1 MTDKVEK
8 EEKIEEYNQILELFG
23 EKVEEIDFE
32 DVKSVYIRNSVFTDN
47 AKKVENMTSEEKAKP
62 LSRRKLREEA
72 FKIIFSM
79 EFLEVDDD
87 KVDIYCNING
97 IGNNEDI
104 IYLKNIVDIY
114 NNNNKYLENIIKD
127 NKKETWE
134 YGRIDKSSIA
144 LIKLA
149 IIEIE
154 YLNMPYKIVI
164 NECINIC
171 KKYSEEKNT
180 KFINGILANYI
191 KIKGIKQMEV
201 KVFTVTEFSNLVKV
215 TIEERKELETI
226 CVKGEVSNFKLN
238 TSGHLYFTLKDESA
252 TVKCIMFK
260 NYALKNN
267 IDIKDGDK
275 IFVLRKNYSIWWTAG
290 YYQIQAV
297 AIKKDGVRRAT

>member
-79 EFLEVDDD
+79 EFLEVDDN

-97 IGNNEDI
+97 IGNTEDI
-104 IYLKNIVDIY
+104 DYLKNIVDIY

-191 KIKGIKQMEV
+191 KIKGIK
-201 KVFTVTEFSNLVKV
+201 
-215 TIEERKELETI
+215 
-226 CVKGEVSNFKLN
+226 
-238 TSGHLYFTLKDESA
+238 
-252 TVKCIMFK
+252 
-260 NYALKNN
+260 
-267 IDIKDGDK
+267 
-275 IFVLRKNYSIWWTAG
+275 
-290 YYQIQAV
+290 
-297 AIKKDGVRRAT
+297 

>member
-8 EEKIEEYNQILELFG
+8 EEKIEEYDQILELFG

-97 IGNNEDI
+97 IGNHEDI
-104 IYLKNIVDIY
+104 DYLKNIVDIY

-134 YGRIDKSSIA
+134 YERIDKSSIA

-191 KIKGIKQMEV
+191 KIKGIK
-201 KVFTVTEFSNLVKV
+201 
-215 TIEERKELETI
+215 
-226 CVKGEVSNFKLN
+226 
-238 TSGHLYFTLKDESA
+238 
-252 TVKCIMFK
+252 
-260 NYALKNN
+260 
-267 IDIKDGDK
+267 
-275 IFVLRKNYSIWWTAG
+275 
-290 YYQIQAV
+290 
-297 AIKKDGVRRAT
+297 

>member
-8 EEKIEEYNQILELFG
+8 EEKIEEYDQILELFG

-47 AKKVENMTSEEKAKP
+47 AKKVKNMTSEEKAKP

-191 KIKGIKQMEV
+191 KIKGIK
-201 KVFTVTEFSNLVKV
+201 
-215 TIEERKELETI
+215 
-226 CVKGEVSNFKLN
+226 
-238 TSGHLYFTLKDESA
+238 
-252 TVKCIMFK
+252 
-260 NYALKNN
+260 
-267 IDIKDGDK
+267 
-275 IFVLRKNYSIWWTAG
+275 
-290 YYQIQAV
+290 
-297 AIKKDGVRRAT
+297 

>member
-97 IGNNEDI
+97 IGNHEDI

-154 YLNMPYKIVI
+154 YLNIPYKIVI

-191 KIKGIKQMEV
+191 KIKGIK
-201 KVFTVTEFSNLVKV
+201 
-215 TIEERKELETI
+215 
-226 CVKGEVSNFKLN
+226 
-238 TSGHLYFTLKDESA
+238 
-252 TVKCIMFK
+252 
-260 NYALKNN
+260 
-267 IDIKDGDK
+267 
-275 IFVLRKNYSIWWTAG
+275 
-290 YYQIQAV
+290 
-297 AIKKDGVRRAT
+297 